1 VHELVVAEVA
11 LVARVVVAVGER
23 KKVGCHWCR
32 GDLALAAASLSGLCR
47 TSLSLKSLLVPVGVA
62 VNFDFGEARRRDGG

>member
-1 VHELVVAEVA
+1 MHELVVTEVA

-32 GDLALAAASLSGLCR
+32 SNLVLVAASLSGLCC
-47 TSLSLKSLLVPVGVA
+47 TSLSLKSLLVLVGVA
-62 VNFDFGEARRRDGG
+62 VNFDFGEAR